1 MHGYIKPKYGNKA
14 NLCWRD
20 TDSFIIYVKS
30 EEIYRDLAVDVEKRF
45 DISNYEVSRPLPI
58 GKNKVRIGLMKDKFD
73 GKIMKEFEALRPKI
87 YRMSDKKVYST
98 LKVNIKHFLS
108 TKNHQIYKYNTLRSV
123 LLVINCFLNTNDLFG
138 RNY

>member
-20 TDSFIIYVKS
+20 TDSFISYVKS

-87 YRMSDKKVYST
+87 YRVSDKKVYST

>member
-87 YRMSDKKVYST
+87 YRVSDKKVYST

-108 TKNHQIYKYNTLRSV
+108 TKNHQIYKYNTWRSV

>member
-45 DISNYEVSRPLPI
+45 DISNYEVRRPLPI

-73 GKIMKEFEALRPKI
+73 GKIMKKFEALRPKI
-87 YRMSDKKVYST
+87 YRVSDKKVYST

>member
-20 TDSFIIYVKS
+20 TDSFISYVKS

-58 GKNKVRIGLMKDKFD
+58 GQNKVRIGLMKDKFD

-87 YRMSDKKVYST
+87 YRVSDKKVYST